1 MLITFFFLKIR
12 LCLYKV
18 AIKCSVFML
27 FFYLYKIILSC
38 HLGFLIYIIMY
49 MLNIAKAITKM
60 STKKSKTF
68 SLKTIIKKLDVLK
81 KTVITQWNAWKKD
94 LLLLANKL
102 IEKVP
107 DPRKV
112 KKHYQYSIIYK
123 EGKHKIN

>member
-1 MLITFFFLKIR
+1 
-12 LCLYKV
+12 
-18 AIKCSVFML
+18 
-27 FFYLYKIILSC
+27 
-38 HLGFLIYIIMY
+38 
-49 MLNIAKAITKM
+49 M
-60 STKKSKTF
+60 STMKSKTF

-81 KTVITQWNAWKKD
+81 KTVITQWNAWQKD

-107 DPRKV
+107 DPRKT

>member
-1 MLITFFFLKIR
+1 M
-12 LCLYKV
+12 
-18 AIKCSVFML
+18 
-27 FFYLYKIILSC
+27 
-38 HLGFLIYIIMY
+38 YI
-49 MLNIAKAITKM
+49 LNIAKAITKM
-60 STKKSKTF
+60 STMKSKTF

-112 KKHYQYSIIYK
+112 KKHYQYSIICK